1 MKHANTSATECDE
14 IITIIDDVSK
24 KRQTLYI
31 YTAST
36 NCHSKKAR
44 YCYILHTVLLGIVL
58 LFIIPTIW
66 CHYPKQ
72 KDMV

>member
-1 MKHANTSATECDE
+1 MYQ
-14 IITIIDDVSK
+14 K
-24 KRQTLYI
+24 KDKYYI

-44 YCYILHTVLLGIVL
+44 YCYTLHTILLGIIL

-72 KDMV
+72 KGIVENEK